1 MENRPSIAQDEGRT
15 RRESDRSA
23 GCSRERMREDQNFKR
38 RRFSDTQPV
47 APSSVRTQYI
57 QPPGC
62 KSPSKM
68 VSEIPGRMVGPGL
81 LLDESANN
89 GMFPP
94 GAVSFTVT
102 VTFCPSLNI
111 GSREGVTGAAGLAA
125 AWGSGTTAGA
135 VGGTAAAGEVSGV
148 KGAEVPLLGPG
159 AACGAGTTGAGS
171 DGFGFMAIGGG
182 VLSSR

>member
-1 MENRPSIAQDEGRT
+1 MT
-15 RRESDRSA
+15 
-23 GCSRERMREDQNFKR
+23 
-38 RRFSDTQPV
+38 
-47 APSSVRTQYI
+47 
-57 QPPGC
+57 
-62 KSPSKM
+62 

-89 GMFPP
+89 GLLPP
-94 GAVSFTVT
+94 GAVSFIVM

-111 GSREGVTGAAGLAA
+111 GSREGATGAAGIAA
-125 AWGSGTTAGA
+125 AWGGGTTAVA
-135 VGGTAAAGEVSGV
+135 AGGTAAGEVPGV

-159 AACGAGTTGAGS
+159 VACGAGAGGTTGAGS